1 MLENQVV
8 SNVAVPLSLI
18 RTPSAFQGV
27 MMDDCMFG
35 NLHIRNGRISGMS
48 RPTANATVS
57 GIVIPRLTESH
68 LHLDKCFTISRV
80 TSKVDSFAAALAAQW
95 NDKVNWTTSDVQI
108 RADKAVQELVLNGCG
123 VARTHV
129 DWTHGDAAEQAP
141 FTWAVINEIAQTYK
155 HNIDLQLCALV
166 STNDM
171 VDYDLAKTIAA
182 QIAKTR
188 GALGVFVLDHANR
201 IPAIENAFRVADEFG
216 LSLDFHVDEGLHLG
230 LDGLDIIAQTA
241 LNMGYQGPVL
251 CGHACSLM
259 NYKGE
264 PLERLLDKVAQTS
277 IVIAAL
283 PTTNLYLQGRNG
295 GTPDRRG
302 ITRVH
307 ELITAGVSVICGTD
321 NVADAFYP
329 IGKFDPLLTLTHM
342 VSATHLTPP
351 FGRYLPMIT
360 TKAQEALGKEVIYL
374 DNACS
379 DQLNYYPANGLY
391 ELFPPSQRPVRLSEL
406 VKAA

>member
-1 MLENQVV
+1 M
-8 SNVAVPLSLI
+8 
-18 RTPSAFQGV
+18 
-27 MMDDCMFG
+27 
-35 NLHIRNGRISGMS
+35 
-48 RPTANATVS
+48 
-57 GIVIPRLTESH
+57 
-68 LHLDKCFTISRV
+68 
-80 TSKVDSFAAALAAQW
+80 
-95 NDKVNWTTSDVQI
+95 
-108 RADKAVQELVLNGCG
+108 
-123 VARTHV
+123 ARTHV

-188 GALGVFVLDHANR
+188 GALGVFVLDHENR

-264 PLERLLDKVAQTS
+264 PLERLLDKLAQTS

>member
-1 MLENQVV
+1 MVEYQVV

-18 RTPSAFQGV
+18 RAPSAFQGV
-27 MMDDCMFG
+27 VMDDCVFG
-35 NLHIRNGRISGMS
+35 DLHIRNGRIAGMS
-48 RPTANATVS
+48 RPTANSTMS
-57 GIVIPRLTESH
+57 GIVIPRLTEPH
-68 LHLDKCFTISRV
+68 VHLDKCFTISRI
-80 TSKVDSFAAALAAQW
+80 TSAVDSFAAALTAQK
-95 NDKVNWTTSDVQI
+95 NDKVNWTRSDIQM
-108 RADKAVQELVLNGCG
+108 RAEKAMQELVTNGCG

-129 DWTHGDAAEQAP
+129 DWTHGDAAYQAP
-141 FTWAVINEIAQTYK
+141 FTWDTIGEIAQTYK
-155 HNIDLQLCALV
+155 YDIDLQLCALV
-166 STNDM
+166 SANDM
-171 VDYDLAKTIAA
+171 VDYDQAKTIAA
-182 QIAKTR
+182 QIAKTK
-188 GALGVFVLDHANR
+188 GALGLFVLDHADR
-201 IPAIENAFRVADEFG
+201 TPAIENAFRVATEFG
-216 LSLDFHVDEGLHLG
+216 LSLDFHVDEGLHAG

-259 NYKGE
+259 NYQGE
-264 PLERLLDKVAQTS
+264 ALDRLLDKLAQTS
-277 IVIAAL
+277 ITIAAM

-391 ELFPPSQRPVRLSEL
+391 ELFPPSQRHVRLSEL

>member
-1 MLENQVV
+1 M
-8 SNVAVPLSLI
+8 
-18 RTPSAFQGV
+18 
-27 MMDDCMFG
+27 
-35 NLHIRNGRISGMS
+35 
-48 RPTANATVS
+48 
-57 GIVIPRLTESH
+57 
-68 LHLDKCFTISRV
+68 
-80 TSKVDSFAAALAAQW
+80 
-95 NDKVNWTTSDVQI
+95 
-108 RADKAVQELVLNGCG
+108 
-123 VARTHV
+123 
-129 DWTHGDAAEQAP
+129 
-141 FTWAVINEIAQTYK
+141 
-155 HNIDLQLCALV
+155 
-166 STNDM
+166 
-171 VDYDLAKTIAA
+171 
-182 QIAKTR
+182 
-188 GALGVFVLDHANR
+188 
-201 IPAIENAFRVADEFG
+201 
-216 LSLDFHVDEGLHLG
+216 DEGLHLG

-264 PLERLLDKVAQTS
+264 PLERLLDKLAQTS